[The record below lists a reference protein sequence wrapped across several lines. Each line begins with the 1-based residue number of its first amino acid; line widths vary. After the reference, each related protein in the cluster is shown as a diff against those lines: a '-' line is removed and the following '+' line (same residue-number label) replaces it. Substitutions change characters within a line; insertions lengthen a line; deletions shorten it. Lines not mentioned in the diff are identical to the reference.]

1 MVRANTTC
9 GETVDIVLR
18 PQTILT
24 SVMLNLATDIVQ
36 NVETNSVLF
45 MLETETTTLYQ
56 IESWSLQYCNN
67 ELAWLFLMN
76 EDLFHH

>member
-1 MVRANTTC
+1 
-9 GETVDIVLR
+9 
-18 PQTILT
+18 
-24 SVMLNLATDIVQ
+24 MLNLATDIVQ